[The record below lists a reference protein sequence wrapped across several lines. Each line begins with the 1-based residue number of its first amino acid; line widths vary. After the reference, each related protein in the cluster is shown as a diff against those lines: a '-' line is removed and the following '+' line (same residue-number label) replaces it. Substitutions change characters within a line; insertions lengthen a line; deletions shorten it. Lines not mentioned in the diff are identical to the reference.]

1 MSNSIDY
8 GAGVK
13 VAGAFNVQVPMDE
26 KGQPKLPGA
35 RFLDFKP
42 NPNANMV
49 KVDAN
54 DHVAK
59 KSFMRAPVARF
70 EKDFIGPEE
79 SAARRQ
85 TEKTRIVQLAKDL
98 WEAEKPKRLAWRE
111 ATELVAK
118 NPDSE
123 SQDVL
128 RAKKLLERTTRPATK
143 EEIAERAHK
152 QFYGMKSS

>member
-13 VAGAFNVQVPMDE
+13 VAGAFNVQVPMDD

-42 NPNANMV
+42 NPLANAPRV
-49 KVDAN
+49 EAS
-54 DHVAK
+54 DHITK
-59 KSFMRAPVARF
+59 KTFMRAPVARF

-85 TEKTRIVQLAKDL
+85 TEKMRIVQLAKEL
-98 WEAEKPKRLAWRE
+98 WEAEKPKRMAWRE
-111 ATELVAK
+111 ASELVAK

-123 SQDVL
+123 APDIV
-128 RAKKLLERTTRPATK
+128 RARKLLERTTAPATK
-143 EEIAERAHK
+143 EQIAERAHK